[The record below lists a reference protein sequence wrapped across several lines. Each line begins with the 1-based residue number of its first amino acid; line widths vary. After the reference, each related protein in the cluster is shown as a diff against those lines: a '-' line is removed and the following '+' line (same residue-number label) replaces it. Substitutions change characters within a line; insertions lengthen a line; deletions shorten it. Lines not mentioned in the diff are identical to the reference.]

1 MNNYDYVFLIS
12 NVLGTYTVFKFMCI
26 FFDRTKEKRIFEIP
40 SYIAYFLVSDF
51 VHLAIHVPIITFIIN
66 IVSFFLLTFNYKASM
81 KRRIISTIY
90 TYVILM
96 SVEVVIV
103 LLSGYIDLSVF
114 NEDSQ
119 YSSIAGIIS
128 IKLLSY
134 IVVLIIQNY
143 KNIKKGIDVPN
154 SYWFSLFAIPFGT
167 LYVAFQILEDTRI
180 SNYNIAISIS
190 ILLIINIV
198 AFYLYDVLNGVYED
212 KIEKALLMQ
221 QNNYYHKQFEI
232 MDNSYKNMKSVRHDI
247 KNHLSII
254 ESYIRKNDAEKAISY
269 IQNIL
274 NSSYGEQELARTG
287 NFDFDSILNYKLHNA
302 KSKEIEVIVEA
313 KIPQKINIESF
324 DIVII
329 IGNLLDNAIEAV
341 SKLSND
347 KKINVRLNYRKN
359 TLYIHV
365 NNTFDGTVC
374 YEDNKILS
382 THKDK
387 ENHGIGI
394 RNIEKAIKKYNGT
407 IEINH
412 TKSNFMVDILLYID
426 SVDF

>member
-1 MNNYDYVFLIS
+1 M
-12 NVLGTYTVFKFMCI
+12 
-26 FFDRTKEKRIFEIP
+26 
-40 SYIAYFLVSDF
+40 
-51 VHLAIHVPIITFIIN
+51 
-66 IVSFFLLTFNYKASM
+66 
-81 KRRIISTIY
+81 
-90 TYVILM
+90 YVILM

-103 LLSGYIDLSVF
+103 LLSGYIDLSVY
-114 NEDSQ
+114 NEDTQ

-128 IKLLSY
+128 IKLFSY

-154 SYWFSLFAIPFGT
+154 SYWFSLFIIPFGT
-167 LYVAFQILEDTRI
+167 LYVAFQILENTKI

-198 AFYLYDVLNGVYED
+198 AFYLYDVLNSVYED
-212 KIEKALLMQ
+212 NIERALLKQ
-221 QNNYYHKQFEI
+221 QNNYYHKQFDV

-254 ESYIRKNDAEKAISY
+254 ESYIYKDDTEKAINY

-274 NSSYGEQELARTG
+274 NSSYDEQELARSG
-287 NFDFDSILNYKLHNA
+287 NFDFDSILNYKLQNA
-302 KSKEIEVIVEA
+302 KSKGIEAIVEA

-324 DIVII
+324 DIAII
-329 IGNLLDNAIEAV
+329 IGNLLDNAFEAV

-347 KKINVRLNYRKN
+347 KKINIRLNYRKN

-365 NNTFDGTVC
+365 NNTFDGTVF
-374 YEDNKILS
+374 YEDDQIIS

-387 ENHGIGI
+387 ENHGIGLK
-394 RNIEKAIKKYNGT
+394 NIEKAIKKYNGT
-407 IEINH
+407 MEINH
-412 TKSNFMVDILLYID
+412 TNNNFTVDIFLYI
-426 SVDF
+426 S

>member
-26 FFDRTKEKRIFEIP
+26 FFERIKEKKMFEIP
-40 SYIAYFLVSDF
+40 SYIAYFLVSNYA
-51 VHLAIHVPIITFIIN
+51 HLVIHVPIITFIIN
-66 IVSFFLLTFNYKASM
+66 ILSFFLLTFNYKASM
-81 KRRIISTIY
+81 KRRIISAIY
-90 TYVILM
+90 MYVILM

-114 NEDSQ
+114 SEDSQ

-128 IKLLSY
+128 IKLFSY

-154 SYWFSLFAIPFGT
+154 SYWFSLFIIPFGT
-167 LYVAFQILEDTRI
+167 LYVAFQILENTKI

-254 ESYIRKNDAEKAISY
+254 ESYIHKNDAEKAINY

-274 NSSYGEQELARTG
+274 NSSYGEQELSRTG
-287 NFDFDSILNYKLHNA
+287 NFDFDSILNYKLQNA
-302 KSKEIEVIVEA
+302 KSRGIEVILEA

-329 IGNLLDNAIEAV
+329 IGNLLDNAFEAV
-341 SKLSND
+341 SKLNND

-365 NNTFDGTVC
+365 NNTFDGAVF
-374 YEDNKILS
+374 YEDNQITS
-382 THKDK
+382 THADK
-387 ENHGIGI
+387 ENHGIGLK
-394 RNIEKAIKKYNGT
+394 NIEKALKKYNGT
-407 IEINH
+407 MEINH
-412 TKSNFMVDILLYID
+412 TNNNFTVDIFLYIN
-426 SVDF
+426 